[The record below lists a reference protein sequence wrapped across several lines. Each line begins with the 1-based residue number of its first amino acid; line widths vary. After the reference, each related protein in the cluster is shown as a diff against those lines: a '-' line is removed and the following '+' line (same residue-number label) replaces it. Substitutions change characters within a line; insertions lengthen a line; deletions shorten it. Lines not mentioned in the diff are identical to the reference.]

1 MDLQFKLGD
10 PAVAAPAFDR
20 TRYRGP
26 LALAFAASVAV
37 SGGASLLYPV
47 LPVLAADLEVHPT
60 RIGLAMAAFT
70 APAVVLA
77 PLFGM
82 IADLRGRR
90 WILIFGLA
98 LFGLAG
104 GLAGLMPS
112 YSWLLALRALQ
123 GVGMSALSPLTIVL
137 ISDLVPEN
145 REIHSQGHKV
155 VIDRLGMILLPVA
168 GAVLAGISWRAAFA
182 PFFLTVPLAIAAFLW
197 MPETNH
203 SEPDTIGSYLR
214 RTLRVIRE
222 PRFAVAFGTGFLRF
236 FLDYGLYTYLP
247 LLLALRYGAAPTVAG
262 WLIAMSAAGSIL
274 TAVSIGRIHTHLSA
288 ERFLVVAFLASAL
301 GLAVIALDARLWLV
315 AVAAFVFGL
324 GNGLISPLQKS
335 LLTRRT
341 HPGLR
346 GGVISVDRMIQQ
358 IAKSLAPSLMGLLLV
373 VAHLE
378 AVFWTLC
385 GLSILGAGALV
396 WKDRKAPLEPG
407 SNP

>member
-1 MDLQFKLGD
+1 MDLQFKLGE
-10 PAVAAPAFDR
+10 PAVAAPEIGE

-47 LPVLAADLEVHPT
+47 LPVLAGDLGVDPT
-60 RIGLAMAAFT
+60 RIGLVMAAFT

-104 GLAGLMPS
+104 SAAALAPS
-112 YSWLLALRALQ
+112 YPWLLALRALQ

-145 REIHSQGHKV
+145 REIHSQGRKV
-155 VIDRLGMILLPVA
+155 VIDRVAMILLPML
-168 GAVLAGISWRAAFA
+168 GGVLAGISWRAAFA
-182 PFFLTVPLAIAAFLW
+182 PFCLTIPLAIAAFMW

-203 SEPDTIGSYLR
+203 SGSDSVGSYLR
-214 RTLRVIRE
+214 RTLRAIRE
-222 PRFAVAFGTGFLRF
+222 PWFAVAFGTGFLRF

-262 WLIAMSAAGSIL
+262 WLIALSAAGSIL
-274 TAVSIGRIHTHLSA
+274 TATSIGHIHTHLSA
-288 ERFLVVAFLASAL
+288 ERFLIVAFLASAL
-301 GLAVIALDARLWLV
+301 ALAIIALDQPLWLIGV
-315 AVAAFVFGL
+315 AVFVFGL

-335 LLTRRT
+335 LLTRGT

-358 IAKSLAPSLMGLLLV
+358 IAKSLAPTLMGLLLV
-373 VAHLE
+373 VADLE

-385 GLSILGAGALV
+385 GLSILGTLALA
-396 WKDRKAPLEPG
+396 WKDNRGTAV
-407 SNP
+407 

>member
-26 LALAFAASVAV
+26 LALAFATSVAV

-47 LPVLAADLEVHPT
+47 LPVLAADLAVQPT

-104 GLAGLMPS
+104 GVAGLMPS

-155 VIDRLGMILLPVA
+155 VIDRLAMILLPVV
-168 GAVLAGISWRAAFA
+168 GGVLAGISWRAAFA

-274 TAVSIGRIHTHLSA
+274 TAMNIGRLHVHLSA

-373 VAHLE
+373 VAQLE
-378 AVFWTLC
+378 AVFWTLS
-385 GLSILGAGALV
+385 GLSILGAGALA
-396 WKDRKAPLEPG
+396 WKDLKRLP
-407 SNP
+407 

>member
-1 MDLQFKLGD
+1 MDQQIKLGA
-10 PAVAAPAFDR
+10 PAVAGPETGR
-20 TRYRGP
+20 PRHRGP

-47 LPVLAADLEVHPT
+47 LPVLAGDLGVEQA
-60 RIGLAMAAFT
+60 RIGLVVAAFT

-82 IADLRGRR
+82 MADLHGRR

-104 GLAGLMPS
+104 SAAGLAPS

-145 REIHSQGHKV
+145 REIRSQGHKV
-155 VIDRLGMILLPVA
+155 VIDRVAMILLPIL
-168 GAVLAGISWRAAFA
+168 GGVLAGISWRLAFA
-182 PFFLTVPLAIAAFLW
+182 PFILTIPLAIAAFLW

-203 SEPDTIGSYLR
+203 SGSDTIGSYLR

-262 WLIAMSAAGSIL
+262 WLIALSAAGSIV
-274 TAVSIGRIHTHLSA
+274 TAMSIGHIHGHWSA

-301 GLAVIALDARLWLV
+301 GLAIVALDQPLWLIGV
-315 AVAAFVFGL
+315 AVFVFGL

-358 IAKSLAPSLMGLLLV
+358 IAKSLAPTLMGLLLV
-373 VAHLE
+373 VADLE

-385 GLSILGAGALV
+385 GLSLLGMFALL
-396 WKDRKAPLEPG
+396 WKDATAPVER
-407 SNP
+407 NI

>member
-1 MDLQFKLGD
+1 MDMQFKRSD
-10 PAVAAPAFDR
+10 PIVAAPEIGR
-20 TRYRGP
+20 TRQRGP

-37 SGGASLLYPV
+37 SGGASLLYPA
-47 LPVLAADLEVHPT
+47 LPVLAVDLQVDPT
-60 RIGLAMAAFT
+60 EIGLAMAAFT

-98 LFGLAG
+98 LFGIAG
-104 GLAGLMPS
+104 SAAGMASS

-145 REIHSQGHKV
+145 REIQGQAHKV
-155 VIDRLGMILLPVA
+155 VIDRVAMILLPIL
-168 GAVLAGISWRAAFA
+168 GGVLAGISWRVAFV
-182 PFFLTVPLAIAAFLW
+182 PFLLTIPLAIAAFLW
-197 MPETNH
+197 MPETRH
-203 SEPDTIGSYLR
+203 SGSDTIGSYLG
-214 RTLRVIRE
+214 RTLRAIRE

-262 WLIAMSAAGSIL
+262 WLISMSAAGSIL
-274 TAVSIGRIHTHLSA
+274 TAMSIGQIHTYLSA
-288 ERFLVVAFLASAL
+288 ERFLIVAFLASAL
-301 GLAVIALDARLWLV
+301 GLALIALDQPLWLITI
-315 AVAAFVFGL
+315 AVFVFGL

-335 LLTRRT
+335 LLTRGT

-358 IAKSLAPSLMGLLLV
+358 VAKSLAPTLMGLLLI
-373 VAHLE
+373 VANLE

-385 GLSILGAGALV
+385 ALSIFGAFALI
-396 WKDRKAPLEPG
+396 WKDTRAPVERE
-407 SNP
+407 

>member
-1 MDLQFKLGD
+1 MDLQFKLGE
-10 PAVAAPAFDR
+10 PAVVAPEIGR
-20 TRYRGP
+20 TRHRGP

-47 LPVLAADLEVHPT
+47 LPVVAVGLQVDQT

-77 PLFGM
+77 PLFGL

-104 GLAGLMPS
+104 SSAGLAPS

-137 ISDLVPEN
+137 ISDLVAED
-145 REIHSQGHKV
+145 REIHNQGYKV
-155 VIDRLGMILLPVA
+155 VIDRVAMILLPVL
-168 GAVLAGISWRAAFA
+168 GGILAGISWRVAFA
-182 PFFLTVPLAIAAFLW
+182 PFVLTIPLAIAAFLW

-203 SEPDTIGSYLR
+203 SASDTIGSYLR

-222 PRFAVAFGTGFLRF
+222 ARFAVAFGTGFLRF

-274 TAVSIGRIHTHLSA
+274 TAMSVGRIHTHLSA
-288 ERFLVVAFLASAL
+288 ERFLIAAFLASAL
-301 GLAVIALDARLWLV
+301 GLAIIALDQPLWLI

-346 GGVISVDRMIQQ
+346 GGVIAVDRMIQQ
-358 IAKSLAPSLMGLLLV
+358 IAKSLAPASMGLLLV
-373 VAHLE
+373 VADLE

-385 GLSILGAGALV
+385 ALSLFGAVALG
-396 WKDRKAPLEPG
+396 WKDMKAPVERII
-407 SNP
+407 

>member
-1 MDLQFKLGD
+1 MELQFKLGE
-10 PAVAAPAFDR
+10 PAVAAPEIGR

-47 LPVLAADLEVHPT
+47 LPVLAGDLGVDPT
-60 RIGLAMAAFT
+60 RIGLVMAAFT

-104 GLAGLMPS
+104 SAAALAPS
-112 YSWLLALRALQ
+112 YPWLLALRALQ

-155 VIDRLGMILLPVA
+155 VIDRVAMILLPML
-168 GAVLAGISWRAAFA
+168 GGVLAGISWRAAFA
-182 PFFLTVPLAIAAFLW
+182 PFCLTIPLAIAAFLW
-197 MPETNH
+197 MPETHH
-203 SEPDTIGSYLR
+203 SGSDTIGSYLR
-214 RTLRVIRE
+214 RTLRAIRE

-262 WLIAMSAAGSIL
+262 WLIALSAAGSIL
-274 TAVSIGRIHTHLSA
+274 TATSIGHIHTHLSA
-288 ERFLVVAFLASAL
+288 ERFLIVAFLASAL
-301 GLAVIALDARLWLV
+301 ALAIIALDQPLWLIGV
-315 AVAAFVFGL
+315 AVFVFGL

-358 IAKSLAPSLMGLLLV
+358 IAKSLAPTLMGLLLV
-373 VAHLE
+373 VADLE

-385 GLSILGAGALV
+385 GLSILGTLALA
-396 WKDRKAPLEPG
+396 WKDNRGTAV
-407 SNP
+407 

>member
-1 MDLQFKLGD
+1 VDRQFNLGE
-10 PAVAAPAFDR
+10 PAVAAPEIGE

-47 LPVLAADLEVHPT
+47 LPVLAGDLQVDPA
-60 RIGLAMAAFT
+60 RIGLVMAAFT

-104 GLAGLMPS
+104 SAAALAPS
-112 YSWLLALRALQ
+112 YSWLLALRVLQ

-155 VIDRLGMILLPVA
+155 VIDRVAMILLPIL
-168 GAVLAGISWRAAFA
+168 GGVLAGISWRAAFA
-182 PFFLTVPLAIAAFLW
+182 PFCLTIPLAIAAFLW

-203 SEPDTIGSYLR
+203 SGSDTIGSYLR
-214 RTLRVIRE
+214 RTLRAIRE

-262 WLIAMSAAGSIL
+262 WLIALSAAGSIL
-274 TAVSIGRIHTHLSA
+274 TATSIGHIHTHLSA
-288 ERFLVVAFLASAL
+288 ERFLIVAFLASAL
-301 GLAVIALDARLWLV
+301 ALAIIALDQPLWLIGV
-315 AVAAFVFGL
+315 AVFVFGL

-358 IAKSLAPSLMGLLLV
+358 IAKSLAPALMGLLLV
-373 VAHLE
+373 VADLE

-385 GLSILGAGALV
+385 GLSILGTFALA
-396 WKDRKAPLEPG
+396 WKDNRGTAV
-407 SNP
+407 

>member
-1 MDLQFKLGD
+1 MDAQFKLGE
-10 PAVAAPAFDR
+10 PAVAAPEIGE
-20 TRYRGP
+20 TSYRGP

-47 LPVLAADLEVHPT
+47 LPVLAGDLQVDPA
-60 RIGLAMAAFT
+60 RIGLVMAAFT

-98 LFGLAG
+98 LFGIAGSAAALA
-104 GLAGLMPS
+104 PS
-112 YSWLLALRALQ
+112 YPWLLALRVLQ

-137 ISDLVPEN
+137 ISDLVPEG

-155 VIDRLGMILLPVA
+155 VIDRIAMILLPVL
-168 GAVLAGISWRAAFA
+168 GGVLAGISWRAAFA
-182 PFFLTVPLAIAAFLW
+182 PFCLTIPLAIAAFLW
-197 MPETNH
+197 MPETH
-203 SEPDTIGSYLR
+203 RSGSDTIGSYLR
-214 RTLRVIRE
+214 RTLRAIRE

-262 WLIAMSAAGSIL
+262 WLISLSAAGSIL
-274 TAVSIGRIHTHLSA
+274 TATSIGHIHTHLSA
-288 ERFLVVAFLASAL
+288 ERFLIVAFLASAL
-301 GLAVIALDARLWLV
+301 ALAIVALDQPLWLIGV
-315 AVAAFVFGL
+315 AVFVFGL

-358 IAKSLAPSLMGLLLV
+358 IAKSLAPSLMGLLLA
-373 VAHLE
+373 VADLE

-385 GLSILGAGALV
+385 GLSLLGTLALT
-396 WKDRKAPLEPG
+396 WKDTASVEREI
-407 SNP
+407 

>member
-1 MDLQFKLGD
+1 MDMQFKLGE
-10 PAVAAPAFDR
+10 PAVAAPEIGE

-47 LPVLAADLEVHPT
+47 LPVLAGDLQVDQT
-60 RIGLAMAAFT
+60 RIGLVMAAFT

-98 LFGLAG
+98 LFGIAGSAAALA
-104 GLAGLMPS
+104 PS

-155 VIDRLGMILLPVA
+155 VIDRIAMILLPIL
-168 GAVLAGISWRAAFA
+168 GGVLAGISWRVAFA
-182 PFFLTVPLAIAAFLW
+182 PFCLTIPLAIAAFLW

-203 SEPDTIGSYLR
+203 SGSDTIGSYLR
-214 RTLRVIRE
+214 RTLRAIRE
-222 PRFAVAFGTGFLRF
+222 PRLAVAFGTGFLRF

-262 WLIAMSAAGSIL
+262 WLISLSAAGSIL
-274 TAVSIGRIHTHLSA
+274 TATSIGHIHTHLSA
-288 ERFLVVAFLASAL
+288 ERFLIVAFLASAL
-301 GLAVIALDARLWLV
+301 ALAIVALDQPLWLIGV
-315 AVAAFVFGL
+315 AVFVFGL

-358 IAKSLAPSLMGLLLV
+358 IAKSLAPSLMGLLLA
-373 VAHLE
+373 VADLE

-385 GLSILGAGALV
+385 GLSLLGTFALA
-396 WKDRKAPLEPG
+396 WKDTASVEREI
-407 SNP
+407 

>member
-1 MDLQFKLGD
+1 MDAQSKLGE
-10 PAVAAPAFDR
+10 PASVAPEIGR

-47 LPVLAADLEVHPT
+47 LPVLAGDLQVDPT
-60 RIGLAMAAFT
+60 RIGLVMAAFT

-98 LFGLAG
+98 LFGIAGSAAALA
-104 GLAGLMPS
+104 PS

-155 VIDRLGMILLPVA
+155 VIDRVAMILLPIL
-168 GAVLAGISWRAAFA
+168 GGVLAGISWRMAFA
-182 PFFLTVPLAIAAFLW
+182 PFCLTIPLAIAAFLW

-203 SEPDTIGSYLR
+203 SGSDAIGSYLR
-214 RTLRVIRE
+214 RTLRAIRE

-262 WLIAMSAAGSIL
+262 WLISLSAAGSIL
-274 TAVSIGRIHTHLSA
+274 TATSIGHIHMHLSA
-288 ERFLVVAFLASAL
+288 ERFLIVAFLASAL
-301 GLAVIALDARLWLV
+301 ALAIIALDQPLWLIGV
-315 AVAAFVFGL
+315 AVFVFGL

-358 IAKSLAPSLMGLLLV
+358 IAKSLAPTLMGLLLV
-373 VAHLE
+373 VADLE

-385 GLSILGAGALV
+385 GLSLLGTLSLA
-396 WKDRKAPLEPG
+396 WKDTAAPVEREI
-407 SNP
+407 

>member
-1 MDLQFKLGD
+1 MDTQFKLGE
-10 PAVAAPAFDR
+10 PAVAATQTSRP
-20 TRYRGP
+20 RYRGP
-26 LALAFAASVAV
+26 LALAFATSVAV

-47 LPVLAADLEVHPT
+47 LPVLAGDLGVDQT
-60 RIGLAMAAFT
+60 RIGLVMAAFT

-104 GLAGLMPS
+104 SAAALAPS
-112 YSWLLALRALQ
+112 YAWLLALRALQ

-155 VIDRLGMILLPVA
+155 VIDRLAMILLPIL
-168 GAVLAGISWRAAFA
+168 GGVLAGISWRVAFA
-182 PFFLTVPLAIAAFLW
+182 PFFLTVPLAIAAYLW

-203 SEPDTIGSYLR
+203 SAPDTIGSYLR

-247 LLLALRYGAAPTVAG
+247 ILLALRYGAAPSVAG
-262 WLIAMSAAGSIL
+262 WLIALSATGSIV
-274 TAVSIGRIHTHLSA
+274 TAMSIGRIHARLSA
-288 ERFLVVAFLASAL
+288 ERFLIVAFLASAL
-301 GLAVIALDARLWLV
+301 GLAIIALDQPLW
-315 AVAAFVFGL
+315 FVGIATFIFGL
-324 GNGLISPLQKS
+324 GNGVISPLQKS

-358 IAKSLAPSLMGLLLV
+358 IAKSLAPTLMGLLLV
-373 VAHLE
+373 VANLE
-378 AVFWTLC
+378 AVFGTLC
-385 GLSILGAGALV
+385 GLSILGTLALA
-396 WKDRKAPLEPG
+396 WKEMATPAEREV
-407 SNP
+407 

>member
-26 LALAFAASVAV
+26 LALAFATSVAV

-47 LPVLAADLEVHPT
+47 LPVLAADLAVQPT

-104 GLAGLMPS
+104 SLAGLMPS

-155 VIDRLGMILLPVA
+155 VIDRLAMILLPIV
-168 GAVLAGISWRAAFA
+168 GGVLAGISWRAAFA

-262 WLIAMSAAGSIL
+262 WLIAISAVGSIL
-274 TAVSIGRIHTHLSA
+274 TAMSIGRLHVHLSA

-373 VAHLE
+373 VAQLE
-378 AVFWTLC
+378 AVFWTLS
-385 GLSILGAGALV
+385 GLSILGAGALA
-396 WKDRKAPLEPG
+396 WKERKRLP
-407 SNP
+407 

>member
-10 PAVAAPAFDR
+10 PAVVAPAFDQ

-26 LALAFAASVAV
+26 LALAFATSVAV

-104 GLAGLMPS
+104 SLAGLMPS

-155 VIDRLGMILLPVA
+155 VIDRLAMILLPVV
-168 GAVLAGISWRAAFA
+168 GGVLAGISWRAAFA

-203 SEPDTIGSYLR
+203 SEPDTVGSYLR

-274 TAVSIGRIHTHLSA
+274 TAMSIGRIHTHLSA

-378 AVFWTLC
+378 AVFWTLS
-385 GLSILGAGALV
+385 GLSFLGAFALA
-396 WKDRKAPLEPG
+396 WKDRKAPVG
-407 SNP
+407 RKI

>member
-26 LALAFAASVAV
+26 LALAFATSVAV

-47 LPVLAADLEVHPT
+47 LPVLAADLHVERT
-60 RIGLAMAAFT
+60 EIGLAMAAFT

-104 GLAGLMPS
+104 SLAGLMPS
-112 YSWLLALRALQ
+112 YPWLLALRALQ

-137 ISDLVPEN
+137 ISDLVPEA

-155 VIDRLGMILLPVA
+155 VIDRLAMILLPVV
-168 GAVLAGISWRAAFA
+168 GGVLAGISWRAAFA

-262 WLIAMSAAGSIL
+262 WLIAMSATGSIL
-274 TAVSIGRIHTHLSA
+274 TAMSIGRLYVHLSA
-288 ERFLVVAFLASAL
+288 ERFLIVAFLASAL
-301 GLAVIALDARLWLV
+301 GLAIIGLDAPLWLIAL
-315 AVAAFVFGL
+315 AAFVFGL

-373 VAHLE
+373 VAQLE
-378 AVFWTLC
+378 AVFWTLS
-385 GLSILGAGALV
+385 GLSILGAGALA
-396 WKDRKAPLEPG
+396 WKDLKRLP
-407 SNP
+407 

>member
-1 MDLQFKLGD
+1 MDAQFNLGE
-10 PAVAAPAFDR
+10 PAVAMPEIGR
-20 TRYRGP
+20 PRYRGP

-47 LPVLAADLEVHPT
+47 LPVLAGDLQVDPA
-60 RIGLAMAAFT
+60 RIGLVMAAFT

-82 IADLRGRR
+82 VADLRVRR

-98 LFGLAG
+98 LFGIAGSAAALA
-104 GLAGLMPS
+104 PS
-112 YSWLLALRALQ
+112 YPWLLALRVLQ

-137 ISDLVPEN
+137 ISDLVPEG

-155 VIDRLGMILLPVA
+155 VIDRIAMILLPVL
-168 GAVLAGISWRAAFA
+168 GGVLAGISWRAAFA
-182 PFFLTVPLAIAAFLW
+182 PFCLTIPLAIAAFLW

-203 SEPDTIGSYLR
+203 SGSDTIGSYLR
-214 RTLRVIRE
+214 RTLRAIRE

-262 WLIAMSAAGSIL
+262 WLISLSAAGSIL
-274 TAVSIGRIHTHLSA
+274 TATSIGHIHTHLSA
-288 ERFLVVAFLASAL
+288 ERFLIVAFLASAL
-301 GLAVIALDARLWLV
+301 ALAIVALDQPLWLIGV
-315 AVAAFVFGL
+315 AVFVFGL

-358 IAKSLAPSLMGLLLV
+358 IAKSLAPSLMGLLLA
-373 VAHLE
+373 VADME
-378 AVFWTLC
+378 AVFWALC
-385 GLSILGAGALV
+385 GLSILGTLALT
-396 WKDRKAPLEPG
+396 WKDTASVAREI
-407 SNP
+407 